1 MVTIFADTT
10 SSIKVEEAKELG
22 IEYFPQ
28 IIIFGDQSF
37 RDDNEIDSDTFLKKL
52 KSSSTLPKTAAPPPS
67 LYNPLFEKHLAMGN
81 SILVLAPSIK
91 VSGTFRSAEV
101 AKQDFPNGNIQ
112 IIDTLVIGA
121 SLSSIV
127 KKANEYAKQGL
138 SIDEIIEK
146 VEDLKTRERNL
157 FVVDTLEYL
166 YKGGRIGGAKML
178 FGSLLQVKPLLCLK
192 NGQVEPVESQR
203 TSKKAL
209 TRLKEL
215 VVAECKEKGCSMFS
229 IQHGAAPE
237 AAEQLADEFKQLLNL
252 DKVDIYNLPP
262 AFLTHSGP
270 GVLGVSYF
278 VDQN

>member
-1 MVTIFADTT
+1 
-10 SSIKVEEAKELG
+10 
-22 IEYFPQ
+22 
-28 IIIFGDQSF
+28 
-37 RDDNEIDSDTFLKKL
+37 
-52 KSSSTLPKTAAPPPS
+52 
-67 LYNPLFEKHLAMGN
+67 
-81 SILVLAPSIK
+81 
-91 VSGTFRSAEV
+91 
-101 AKQDFPNGNIQ
+101 
-112 IIDTLVIGA
+112 
-121 SLSSIV
+121 
-127 KKANEYAKQGL
+127 
-138 SIDEIIEK
+138 
-146 VEDLKTRERNL
+146 
-157 FVVDTLEYL
+157 
-166 YKGGRIGGAKML
+166 ML
-178 FGSLLQVKPLLCLK
+178 FR
-192 NGQVEPVESQR
+192 SQR

>member
-28 IIIFGDQSF
+28 IIIFGDKSY
-37 RDDNEIDSDTFLKKL
+37 RDDNEIDSNTFILKL
-52 KSSSTLPKTAAPPPS
+52 TSSSVLPKTAAPPPG
-67 LYNPLFEKHLAMGN
+67 LYNPIIEKHLLLGN
-81 SILVLAPSIK
+81 SIIVLTPSIK

-101 AKQDFPNGNIQ
+101 AKQDFPDADIR
-112 IIDTLVIGA
+112 IIDTLSIGA
-121 SLSSIV
+121 SLASIV
-127 KKANEYAKQGL
+127 KTANHYAKKGL
-138 SIDEIIEK
+138 SADEIVEK
-146 VEDLKTRERNL
+146 VENLKNRERNL

-203 TSKKAL
+203 TSKKAIS
-209 TRLKEL
+209 RLKEL
-215 VVAECKEKGCSMFS
+215 VLAECKESGCSMFS

-237 AAEQLADEFKQLLNL
+237 AAEDLASEFKKLLNL
-252 DKVDIYNLPP
+252 DEVLIYYLPP

-278 VDQN
+278 VD

>member
-10 SSIKVEEAKELG
+10 SSIKVDKAKELG

-28 IIIFGDQSF
+28 IIIFGDESY
-37 RDDNEIDSDTFLKKL
+37 RDDSEIDSNSFLKKL
-52 KSSSTLPKTAAPPPS
+52 TSSSTLPKTAAPPPS
-67 LYNPLFEKHLAMGN
+67 LYNPIFEKHIALGN
-81 SILVLAPSIK
+81 SILVLTPSLK

-101 AKQDFPNGNIQ
+101 AKKDYPEADIEV
-112 IIDTLVIGA
+112 IDTLAIGA
-121 SLSSIV
+121 SLASIV
-127 KKANEYAKQGL
+127 KTANRWAKNGE
-138 SIDEIIEK
+138 SMKEIIEK
-146 VEDLKTRERNL
+146 LEDLITRERNL

-178 FGSLLQVKPLLCLK
+178 FGSLLQVKPLLSLK

-209 TRLKEL
+209 SRLKEL

-229 IQHGAAPE
+229 VQHGAAPE
-237 AAEQLADEFKQLLNL
+237 AAKTLANEFEQLLNL
-252 DKVDIYNLPP
+252 DEVEIYDLPP

-278 VDQN
+278 VDKN

>member
-28 IIIFGDQSF
+28 IIIFGDTSY
-37 RDDNEIDSDTFLKKL
+37 RDDTEIDSNTFMLKL
-52 KSSSTLPKTAAPPPS
+52 TSSSLLPKTAAPPPS
-67 LYNPLFEKHLAMGN
+67 LYNPVIEKQLNLGN
-81 SILVLAPSIK
+81 SIIVLTPPVK

-101 AKQDFPNGNIQ
+101 AKQDFPDADIR
-112 IIDTLVIGA
+112 IIDTLSIGA
-121 SLSSIV
+121 SLASIV
-127 KKANEYAKQGL
+127 KMANQYAKSGL
-138 SIDEIIEK
+138 TADQVVEK
-146 VEDLKTRERNL
+146 IEDLIRRERNL

-178 FGSLLQVKPLLCLK
+178 FGSLLQVKPLLSLK

-203 TSKKAL
+203 TSKKAI
-209 TRLKEL
+209 TRMKEL
-215 VVAECKEKGCSMFS
+215 VIEECKGKGCSFFS
-229 IQHGAAPE
+229 VQHGAAPE
-237 AAEQLADEFKQLLNL
+237 AAQTLANDFKQLLNL
-252 DKVDIYNLPP
+252 DEVLIYELPP

-278 VDQN
+278 VD